1 MKENE
6 TLLDKAN
13 QNLNIANTLYETYRY
28 DDEAYLNYVGYH
40 LQQSVELSL
49 KFCLE
54 INGVEYPKT
63 HDITQLIA
71 LINKSEVD
79 IPLTEYIDDHSEMFS
94 LWESRTRY
102 ILNYRLEE
110 KKVERALT
118 ETYRSI
124 SCICEEYN
132 LHLDKSYSE
141 ESLED
146 ENEL

>member
-94 LWESRTRY
+94 LRESRTRY

-110 KKVERALT
+110 KKLKER
-118 ETYRSI
+118 
-124 SCICEEYN
+124 
-132 LHLDKSYSE
+132 
-141 ESLED
+141 
-146 ENEL
+146 

>member
-94 LWESRTRY
+94 TIQNASIKY
-102 ILNYRLEE
+102 IKRDRQINCAFYFFVGE
-110 KKVERALT
+110 T
-118 ETYRSI
+118 E
-124 SCICEEYN
+124 
-132 LHLDKSYSE
+132 
-141 ESLED
+141 
-146 ENEL
+146 

>member
-54 INGVEYPKT
+54 INGV
-63 HDITQLIA
+63 DR
-71 LINKSEVD
+71 KSV
-79 IPLTEYIDDHSEMFS
+79 
-94 LWESRTRY
+94 
-102 ILNYRLEE
+102 
-110 KKVERALT
+110 V
-118 ETYRSI
+118 
-124 SCICEEYN
+124 
-132 LHLDKSYSE
+132 
-141 ESLED
+141 
-146 ENEL
+146 